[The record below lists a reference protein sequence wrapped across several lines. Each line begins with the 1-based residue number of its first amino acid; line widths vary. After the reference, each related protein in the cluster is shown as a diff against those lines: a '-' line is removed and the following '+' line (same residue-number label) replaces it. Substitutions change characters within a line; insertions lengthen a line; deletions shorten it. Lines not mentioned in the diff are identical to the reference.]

1 MNQVICTV
9 DVVLL
14 TIRNDALMTALI
26 RREQEPCAGAL
37 ALPGGYIHADKD
49 ASVYDAAMRV
59 ITAKAGIVP
68 PYLTHASL
76 LVYVSG
82 AFELAGVVGLLIP
95 RLRRYAGYGLM
106 ALVVAVSPANVHMWL
121 HPELFPDFP
130 RWVFAAR
137 LMFQLVLLWLI
148 WWSCCRPSE
157 TDAA

>member
-1 MNQVICTV
+1 MFYWRSRFHFLCHMSLPQRFAFGF
-9 DVVLL
+9 VLVWF
-14 TIRNDALMTALI
+14 I
-26 RREQEPCAGAL
+26 AGGIGHFTSA
-37 ALPGGYIHADKD
+37 GHAFF
-49 ASVYDAAMRV
+49 V
-59 ITAKAGIVP
+59 GIVP
-68 PYLTHASL
+68 PYLTNASL